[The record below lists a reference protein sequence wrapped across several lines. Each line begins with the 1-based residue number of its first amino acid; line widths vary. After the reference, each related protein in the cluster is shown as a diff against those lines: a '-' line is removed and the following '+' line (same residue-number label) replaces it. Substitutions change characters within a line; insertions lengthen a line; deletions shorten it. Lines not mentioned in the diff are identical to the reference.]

1 MRVRRR
7 SNPVG
12 IVDVPQTE
20 NRDTENR
27 ATTVTPAPGTVGINL
42 DPIRPAVFAPSVA
55 DKLQVDMPTVKSG
68 TYATGT
74 VSTSVTG
81 DAVAKGADV
90 PQTAGAITVGS
101 TTPKRVGASI
111 AWAAEDIAAIGAD
124 NFEALTRANVS
135 LVLSD
140 ELDNQI
146 LNGTGADDDL
156 TGLFKRLDDPN
167 APAAGVATF
176 DGFLGA
182 FAGCIEGLWASQ
194 MNEVSIVAGPDTY
207 RLSAKTFRDA
217 TGQDLGAIAFADYAK
232 QHTAGW
238 WTNKRMPEKKTHI
251 QQAIACRK
259 GRSMRTAV
267 APQWGYMSVDD
278 IYTGGRKGERYF
290 TVSVLVGD
298 VLLVQPDA
306 YSQVSFRV
314 SA

>member
-1 MRVRRR
+1 M
-7 SNPVG
+7 
-12 IVDVPQTE
+12 
-20 NRDTENR
+20 
-27 ATTVTPAPGTVGINL
+27 
-42 DPIRPAVFAPSVA
+42 
-55 DKLQVDMPTVKSG
+55 
-68 TYATGT
+68 
-74 VSTSVTG
+74 
-81 DAVAKGADV
+81 
-90 PQTAGAITVGS
+90 
-101 TTPKRVGASI
+101 GASI

-124 NFEALTRANVS
+124 NFEALTRSNVS

-167 APAAGVATF
+167 APVAGVATF
-176 DGFLGA
+176 DSFLGA

-232 QHTAGW
+232 QHTGGW
-238 WTNKRMPEKKTHI
+238 WTNKRMPAKTTHI

-259 GRSMRTAV
+259 GRPGMRTAV
-267 APQWGYMSVDD
+267 APQWGFISIDD